1 MHSECSKAAAVTKDK
16 TPRPDQPS
24 LVEVLQK
31 GKPYSFEHPRAL
43 KITRYIGEMVAV
55 DAEPFKIV
63 EHTSFSRLMAL
74 LGPHYTLPSSK
85 YLSEKLLPSMFEKV
99 RSRVADMI
107 ASEKYISY
115 TTDIWSSV
123 SRDSYLSLTV
133 HFITSS
139 FQKKHVCLHT
149 CPFDEQH
156 TGQQIATK
164 LTNCFEQWSVTY
176 KLHAIVRHNG
186 SNFVAGLRDAAL
198 PNIPCLAHTLQL
210 VIHDGC
216 FVQRD
221 VRELLAVRRRIVGY
235 YWGKPERAPH

>member
-1 MHSECSKAAAVTKDK
+1 
-16 TPRPDQPS
+16 
-24 LVEVLQK
+24 
-31 GKPYSFEHPRAL
+31 
-43 KITRYIGEMVAV
+43 
-55 DAEPFKIV
+55 
-63 EHTSFSRLMAL
+63 MAL
-74 LGPHYTLPSSK
+74 LEPRYTLPSSK

-107 ASEKYISY
+107 ASEKYISC

-198 PNIPCLAHTLQL
+198 PNIPCLAYTLEL

-221 VRELLAVRRRIVGY
+221 VRELLAVRRRIVGC